1 MRKRLTSLGIAGVA
15 VVAMAVGPPS
25 AHAEDTTTTTFEI
38 VAGGLTIAPQGSASL
53 NTAQT
58 GASDVLGL
66 MGEVTVIDSRGNN
79 AGWTVT
85 VSSSEFALAAESG
98 DTTIAATQ
106 VQYNPGTVERT
117 GTVTTTPSAVAGL
130 DTAKTVVEGTA
141 ARGNNTATWNPTL
154 TVGLPTDALAGV
166 YTGTVS
172 TSVA

>member
-1 MRKRLTSLGIAGVA
+1 MRKRLASIGIAGVA
-15 VVAMAVGPPS
+15 VAAVVVGPPS
-25 AHAEDTTTTTFEI
+25 ANAEDTTTTFEI

-66 MGEVTVIDSRGNN
+66 LGEVTVTDSRGNN

-85 VSSSEFALAAESG
+85 VSSSDFALAAESG

-106 VQYNPGTVERT
+106 VQYNPGTVDRT
-117 GTVTTTPSAVAGL
+117 GTVTATPSAAAGL

-141 ARGNNTATWNPTL
+141 ARGNNMATWNPTL
-154 TVGLPTDALAGV
+154 TVGLPSDALAGV

>member
-1 MRKRLTSLGIAGVA
+1 MRKQLASIGVA
-15 VVAMAVGPPS
+15 GFAVAAVLVSPAT
-25 AHAEDTTTTTFEI
+25 AHAEDTTTTFEI
-38 VAGGLTIAPQGSASL
+38 VAGGLTIAPQGSAAL
-53 NTAQT
+53 NTAQS

-66 MGEVTVIDSRGNN
+66 LGEVTVTDSRGNN

-106 VQYNPGTVERT
+106 VQYNPGTVDRT
-117 GTVTTTPSAVAGL
+117 GTVTATPSAAAGL
-130 DTAKTVVEGTA
+130 DSAKTVVEGTA

-154 TVGLPTDALAGV
+154 TVGLPADALSGV